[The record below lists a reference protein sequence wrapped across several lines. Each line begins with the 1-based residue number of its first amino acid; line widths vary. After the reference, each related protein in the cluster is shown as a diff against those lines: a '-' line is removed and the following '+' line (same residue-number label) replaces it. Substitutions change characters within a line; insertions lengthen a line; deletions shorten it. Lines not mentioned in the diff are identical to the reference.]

1 MDLKFFRINNVV
13 KILVRILKL
22 PFVASS
28 ISDRGVVEFDICNLF
43 SISKRLVCDFSAVL
57 ISCIKV
63 VNSVVVSVTG
73 TRVELESI
81 L

>member
-1 MDLKFFRINNVV
+1 MDLKFFRIYNVANS
-13 KILVRILKL
+13 LVIFLKL
-22 PFVASS
+22 PLVVSS
-28 ISDRGVVEFDICNLF
+28 IKDPGVVEFDICNLF

-57 ISCIKV
+57 ISCIEV